1 MCPARPPAR
10 PSVCLCIPA
19 DRSLARSLPGS
30 TKLYRRRSPH
40 HITSQRLTATLHPSS
55 ALLLLPDP
63 LQPFE
68 DSHYTQHQTVHV
80 PADDSASFVVLDWL
94 TEGRSARGEHWAL
107 HRLESRNEVFAGGR
121 LLLRDAL
128 VLDAELVGGETLR
141 GRMDGVACVATV
153 IVRGPR
159 FAGLVRYVLDRYL
172 REPRVGARGFGG
184 ATEKRWEVLWTAAS
198 VRGCLVVKVS
208 GGELQEVRGFLRE
221 LLEERKEGGVGEGE
235 GGGEGGGDIN
245 TKETDGETDTNTSD
259 GDIVREFGEDSL
271 RCLR

>member
-1 MCPARPPAR
+1 M
-10 PSVCLCIPA
+10 
-19 DRSLARSLPGS
+19 
-30 TKLYRRRSPH
+30 
-40 HITSQRLTATLHPSS
+40 
-55 ALLLLPDP
+55 
-63 LQPFE
+63 
-68 DSHYTQHQTVHV
+68 HV

-94 TEGRSARGEHWAL
+94 SEGRSARGEHWAL

-128 VLDAELVGGETLR
+128 VLDAELIGGETLR
-141 GRMDGVACVATV
+141 GRMDGVTCIATV

-172 REPRVGARGFGG
+172 REPRIGARGFGG
-184 ATEKRWEVLWTAAS
+184 ETERRWDVLWTAAS

-221 LLEERKEGGVGEGE
+221 LLEERKEGG
-235 GGGEGGGDIN
+235 GGGGGGDIKNEDGKEGTDIN
-245 TKETDGETDTNTSD
+245 TKDSD
-259 GDIVREFGEDSL
+259 DHGDIVREFGEDSL

>member
-1 MCPARPPAR
+1 MGFLSRPP
-10 PSVCLCIPA
+10 VCLCIPA
-19 DRSLARSLPGS
+19 DRSLGS
-30 TKLYRRRSPH
+30 TKLFKRRSPH
-40 HITSQRLTATLHPSS
+40 HITSQRLTATLHSSS

-63 LQPFE
+63 LQPFA

-94 TEGRSARGEHWAL
+94 SEGRSARGEHWAL

-159 FAGLVRYVLDRYL
+159 FAGLVRYVLNRYL
-172 REPRVGARGFGG
+172 REPRIGARGFGG
-184 ATEKRWEVLWTAAS
+184 ATERRWEVLWTAAS

-221 LLEERKEGGVGEGE
+221 LLEERKEVGGGGGG
-235 GGGEGGGDIN
+235 GGGEGDIN
-245 TKETDGETDTNTSD
+245 TKDTNGGPDTNTSD
-259 GDIVREFGEDSL
+259 HGDIVREFGEDSL